1 MTRIIFPL
9 ILTAAALV
17 SGPAAAQSIE
27 IAEDAPDVHVVVQGD
42 TLWSISGRFLA
53 EPWRWPEVW
62 RLNSEQISNPHLI
75 FPGQVIMLDRSG
87 PYLSMGQ
94 RVTTDQRLSPRVIT
108 EPIETAIP
116 SIPVHLI
123 APFLTR
129 PLVVDD
135 QSMIDAGTVVA
146 TETSRVIMGSGDT
159 IFAKNITPGDPNW
172 QVVRPARPLSDPG
185 TGEILGFEAAFL
197 GNARVTEYGTPATL
211 TISGA
216 VEEIGTGD
224 LLVQMDPPRVFSYV
238 PRPAPIDLEGRV
250 MNLPRGVM
258 ETGRHNVI
266 TLNVGDYD
274 GIDEGHVV
282 ALYRNRGNVVY
293 KDPGQRRGET
303 FVLPEQRFGLAF
315 VFRVFDRVSYALVMD
330 ADGPVTVGDAVR
342 AP

>member
-9 ILTAAALV
+9 MLTAAALV
-17 SGPAAAQSIE
+17 SGPSAAQAIE
-27 IAEDAPDVHVVVQGD
+27 IAHDAPDVHVVVPGD
-42 TLWSISGRFLA
+42 TLWGISGRFLR

-62 RLNSEQISNPHLI
+62 RLNREQISNPHLI

-87 PYLSMGQ
+87 PYLTLGQ
-94 RVTTDQRLSPRVIT
+94 RITGDQRLSPQVRS

-135 QSMIDAGTVVA
+135 ASMADAGTIIA

-159 IFAKNITPGDPNW
+159 IFAKNVVPGDSDW
-172 QVVRPARPLSDPG
+172 QVVRPARPLVDPL
-185 TGEILGFEAAFL
+185 TREILGYEAVFL
-197 GNARVTEYGTPATL
+197 GNARVTEYGTPSTL

-224 LLVQMDPPRVFSYV
+224 MLVQMDPPRVFSYV
-238 PRPAPIDLEGRV
+238 PHPAPTDLEGRV
-250 MNLPRGVM
+250 IDLPRGVV

-266 TLNVGDYD
+266 TFNVGEFD
-274 GIDEGHVV
+274 GIEEGHVV
-282 ALYRNRGNVVY
+282 ALYRNRGNVVF
-293 KDPGQRRGET
+293 KEPGQRRGET
-303 FVLPEQRFGLAF
+303 FVLPEHRYGLAF
-315 VFRVFDRVSYALVMD
+315 VFRVFNRVSYALVMD
-330 ADGPVTVGDAVR
+330 ADGPVTVGDSVR
-342 AP
+342 TP

>member
-17 SGPAAAQSIE
+17 GGSAAAQSIE
-27 IAEDAPDVHVVVQGD
+27 IANDAPDVHVVVPGD
-42 TLWSISGRFLA
+42 TLWGISGRFLR

-62 RLNSEQISNPHLI
+62 RLNSEQIGNPHLI

-87 PYLSMGQ
+87 PYLTLGQ
-94 RVTTDQRLSPRVIT
+94 RITTDQRLSPRVIN
-108 EPIETAIP
+108 EPLETAIP

-135 QSMIDAGTVVA
+135 QSMSDAGTVIA

-159 IFAKNITPGDPNW
+159 IFAKNIIPGDPNW
-172 QVVRPARPLSDPG
+172 QVVRPARPLIDPS
-185 TGEILGFEAAFL
+185 TGETLGYEAAFL

-211 TISGA
+211 RIA
-216 VEEIGTGD
+216 DAAEEIGTGD
-224 LLVQMDPPRVFSYV
+224 LLVQMEPPRVFSYV
-238 PRPAPIDLEGRV
+238 PRPAPTDLEGRV
-250 MNLPRGVM
+250 IDLPRGVV

-266 TLNVGDYD
+266 TFNVGDYD
-274 GIDEGHVV
+274 GVDEGHVV
-282 ALYRNRGNVVY
+282 ALYRNRGNVVF

-303 FVLPEQRFGLAF
+303 FVLPEHRYGLAF
-315 VFRVFDRVSYALVMD
+315 VFRVFNRVSYALVMD
-330 ADGPVTVGDAVR
+330 ADGPVTVGDSVR